1 MYHLRLEIAKK
12 ISDKTYNK
20 YHMGAFYDPD
30 EPISYLNRIK
40 LQGLY
45 RKTKVPCS
53 CWRCGNPR
61 KWFGER
67 TRKEIEAEI
76 DYREQLEEVF

>member
-1 MYHLRLEIAKK
+1 MYHLRLVDAKK
-12 ISDKTYNK
+12 ISNKIFDK
-20 YHMGAFYDPD
+20 YHQGIWYDFS
-30 EPISYLNRIK
+30 EFINYKTEEK
-40 LQGLY
+40 LRGLC

-67 TRKEIEAEI
+67 IRKEIEAEI
-76 DYREQLEEVF
+76 DYKEQLEEVF